1 MKSLLLCLMLA
12 LAGPADSLKV
22 MFWNLENYFDWRND
36 STSVADAEFSSQ
48 GARRWTRKRFY
59 AKTNAIAKAILWASS
74 SAEGVNASGSDNFPG
89 TKKGPMS
96 PESHHLPS
104 ADQLP
109 DIIGLAEVENAFVLR
124 RLLDATALRKLD
136 YRIVHFESPD
146 PRGIDVALLYR
157 SSRLE
162 LLDARPCHLYA
173 ADSTVLATRDIL
185 LARFIGP
192 EGGDIAFLVNHHPS
206 KYGGV
211 AVSEPRRQIAVRR
224 LKELADSLQGIG
236 LTHILAMGD
245 MNDTPANPVYK
256 RLEPTLVNLA
266 EPLYRQG
273 EGTIKYD
280 GAWELIDMFFASSAT
295 NTGPMKIL
303 RIPFLTTQ
311 DTAHAGTK
319 PLRTYSGPGYLG
331 GVSDHCPIIVTL
343 YL

>member
-1 MKSLLLCLMLA
+1 MFLCLFLMLSP
-12 LAGPADSLKV
+12 PADSLRV
-22 MFWNLENYFDWRND
+22 LFWNLENYFDWRND

-74 SAEGVNASGSDNFPG
+74 SAEGANASGSDNFPG
-89 TKKGPMS
+89 TNKGPMS
-96 PESHHLPS
+96 PESHHLPD

-109 DIIGLAEVENAFVLR
+109 DVIGLAEVENAFVLR
-124 RLLDATALRKLD
+124 RLLEDTALRKLD
-136 YRIVHFESPD
+136 YRIVHFDSPD

-173 ADSTVLATRDIL
+173 ADSTVMATRDIL

-192 EGGDIAFLVNHHPS
+192 DGGDIAFLVNHHPS

-224 LKELADSLQGIG
+224 LKELADSLHRLGV
-236 LTHILAMGD
+236 TRILAMGD
-245 MNDTPANPVYK
+245 MNDTPENPLF
-256 RLEPTLVNLA
+256 RQLEPMLMNLA
-266 EPLYRQG
+266 EPLHRRG

-280 GAWELIDMFFASSAT
+280 GAWELIDMFFASPETGA
-295 NTGPMKIL
+295 GPMKIL
-303 RIPFLTTQ
+303 RIPFLTTA
-311 DTAHAGTK
+311 DTTHAGTK
-319 PLRTYSGPGYLG
+319 PLRTYSGPRYLG
-331 GVSDHCPIIVTL
+331 GVSDHCPISIAL
-343 YL
+343 AM